1 MVSGGEMTVPERI
14 DLMIQSELS
23 EASLEG
29 ASLLEAF
36 QSARCKPHEITVNFS
51 GGITQR
57 CWRVTRSDGDY
68 SVVYMP
74 LAGYFALCVD
84 SDFGP
89 LDIGVHGPALGC
101 FGSV

>member
-1 MVSGGEMTVPERI
+1 MRAEDLTLPERI
-14 DLMIQSELS
+14 EILINSELG
-23 EASLEG
+23 EVDMTQAKLM
-29 ASLLEAF
+29 EAF

-51 GGITQR
+51 GGLTQR

-74 LAGYFALCVD
+74 LAGYFSLCVD

-89 LDIGVHGPALGC
+89 LDIGVHGTALDC